1 MSQSPA
7 TPNKPSGG
15 AGKTAV
21 SSTEKPALES
31 WVMHTS
37 LHEPSPAS
45 TYGETTAGD
54 SIPATPQDA
63 DGHVPQ
69 LHITALPLSCLLHAL
84 LQSQRRVSDLGK
96 DQTAALLDSL
106 RAASLNDSV
115 DRGSGSPFPARVAK
129 SFGRAEQRSI
139 IRRDP
144 GPQSDLSP
152 SNKRSNKD
160 TSVSPVKQ
168 DRHEPN
174 IENPSWRKHGDFIRS
189 SQGEDPFMISHNQAT
204 RLASTGG
211 IEGGFRPRED
221 RASLPLSADTAQAM
235 LPPSACVFVAN
246 LLQSK
251 SDDQLEHSVLEAFQ
265 GFGNVYVKIR
275 RDNKGMPFAFCQYEN
290 ANDAQR
296 AITMGRGLV
305 IDGRPCRTEVA
316 KVNRSLYLS
325 KITGGHIPEHEARQ
339 ILARFGDVEKLWYC
353 SQTDKEMFRLPEGV
367 WVMFAFYQDCRD
379 AQAGFRDD
387 PTYRLEQP
395 KMPEDV
401 RTRLGGNSNGRTQAP
416 RFSPARLNDSPQALM
431 RRAADLASVFVGNLP
446 PNATEDRVREVFG
459 LYGRIVQIE
468 IVRKPSVN
476 GEYARD
482 LFRIPISRY
491 EAAGVNTFAF
501 VQFRSS
507 AEAEYASSLCFNLG
521 GHRLRVERKEPAE
534 SLARHDTML
543 SGGSPRN
550 RFPMAS
556 QDTMTMLF
564 QHGVSVGMANA
575 SASQSPPG
583 ASSMFTPYNTYGF
596 AGVPQFA
603 PLTSQGR
610 LLESEAAQG
619 LQAHAQAC
627 VPQTLQHGVNPTLS
641 QFQVPTIA
649 PAQTAHYLPASN
661 WPQRTNNYQWPPA
674 DPTIPT
680 ITREEIS

>member
-1 MSQSPA
+1 MSS
-7 TPNKPSGG
+7 
-15 AGKTAV
+15 
-21 SSTEKPALES
+21 SST
-31 WVMHTS
+31 
-37 LHEPSPAS
+37 
-45 TYGETTAGD
+45 Y
-54 SIPATPQDA
+54 
-63 DGHVPQ
+63 
-69 LHITALPLSCLLHAL
+69 
-84 LQSQRRVSDLGK
+84 
-96 DQTAALLDSL
+96 
-106 RAASLNDSV
+106 
-115 DRGSGSPFPARVAK
+115 
-129 SFGRAEQRSI
+129 
-139 IRRDP
+139 
-144 GPQSDLSP
+144 
-152 SNKRSNKD
+152 
-160 TSVSPVKQ
+160 
-168 DRHEPN
+168 
-174 IENPSWRKHGDFIRS
+174 IRS
-189 SQGEDPFMISHNQAT
+189 
-204 RLASTGG
+204 
-211 IEGGFRPRED
+211 
-221 RASLPLSADTAQAM
+221 
-235 LPPSACVFVAN
+235 

-325 KITGGHIPEHEARQ
+325 KITGGYIPEDEARQ
-339 ILARFGDVEKLWYC
+339 ILARFGDIEKLWYC

-379 AQAGFRDD
+379 AQVGFRDD

-416 RFSPARLNDSPQALM
+416 RFSPARLSDSPQALM

-468 IVRKPSVN
+468 IIRKPSVN
-476 GEYARD
+476 
-482 LFRIPISRY
+482 
-491 EAAGVNTFAF
+491 AGVNTFAF

-534 SLARHDTML
+534 SLARRDTML

-550 RFPMAS
+550 RFPMNS

-575 SASQSPPG
+575 GASQSPP
-583 ASSMFTPYNTYGF
+583 ATSSMFTPYNAYAF

-610 LLESEAAQG
+610 LLESETSPG
-619 LQAHAQAC
+619 LQAHAQAF
-627 VPQTLQHGVNPTLS
+627 VPQALQHGVNPALS
-641 QFQVPTIA
+641 QFQVPTIN
-649 PAQTAHYLPASN
+649 PAQTAHYLPANN
-661 WPQRTNNYQWPPA
+661 WAQRTNNYQWPPA
-674 DPTIPT
+674 DPTVPT
-680 ITREEIS
+680 ITREEIP